1 MYKLLNADFARL
13 KRDRGFWLIFLGTL
27 ALVIASVVPAPWN
40 AMSYESEKTYVDD
53 VLFQL
58 IPYLPF
64 LCTLFSGL
72 FLGAEFEEN
81 ALRNKLIVGHTR
93 AEAYFSAYLTTAVAS
108 LALLAALLLGAGV
121 SGWICY
127 RDFRMAPGQ
136 LAHLSLC
143 CVLVTLVFSAISV
156 AFVMNIPRKST
167 IFLTLF
173 FLAMLYTTS
182 YFGAR
187 LNEAEMTYDGVTITL
202 EGGVKLGDLI
212 PNPAYVSG
220 TTRKIFELLYDLI
233 PTGQT
238 IQLNNGEFD
247 RCLRW
252 APLSAIVL
260 AVSTLAGYLPFRKRD
275 LR

>member
-1 MYKLLNADFARL
+1 MVKLLNADLARL
-13 KRDRGFWLIFLGTL
+13 KKDKGFLLILLGTL
-27 ALVIASVVPAPWN
+27 VLVIASVVPAPWN
-40 AMSYESEKTYVDD
+40 SMSFDSEKTYVDD

-64 LCTLFSGL
+64 LCTLVSGL

-81 ALRNKLIVGHTR
+81 AIRNKLIVGHTR
-93 AEAYFSAYLTTAVAS
+93 RGVYFSAYLTTAVAS

-121 SGWICY
+121 SGWLCY
-127 RDFRMAPGQ
+127 RDFRMASGQ
-136 LAHLSLC
+136 LACLILC
-143 CVLVTLVFSAISV
+143 CVLDTLVFSAICV
-156 AFVMNIPRKST
+156 GFVMNISRKST

-173 FLAMLYTTS
+173 FLAMLYS
-182 YFGAR
+182 ASFFGAR

-202 EGGVKLGDLI
+202 DGGVQLGDLI
-212 PNPAYVSG
+212 PNPAYVAG
-220 TTRKIFELLYDLI
+220 RTRKVFELLYDLL

-247 RCLRW
+247 RIFRW
-252 APLSAIVL
+252 APLSAGML
-260 AVSTLAGYLPFRKRD
+260 AVSTVVGYLPFRKRD